1 MGMFVRQRWND
12 TRLSYEPIPG
22 FSLLELDNALM
33 SKVWVPDLFFP
44 SEKKAEVHKVT
55 VPNRLMHIYPDGRI
69 VYSQRYMNAVVES
82 VSTGTVVP
90 TKPSILSLFCN
101 EFKNFNIT
109 RA

>member
-69 VYSQRYMNAVVES
+69 VYSQRYIN
-82 VSTGTVVP
+82 G
-90 TKPSILSLFCN
+90 I
-101 EFKNFNIT
+101 FKCVFYCI
-109 RA
+109 RWGIMWFLR